1 MQRECG
7 FSFALLVLLW
17 LGVVLKERGE
27 KSQNVEQTKEEIV
40 MGQKGDIAGEKLRQD
55 EGKVGQ
61 DLSVLKALI
70 SPKFLFYYGKSVVEK
85 TSSQREECLWS

>member
-1 MQRECG
+1 M
-7 FSFALLVLLW
+7 
-17 LGVVLKERGE
+17 LKERGE

>member
-1 MQRECG
+1 MWSRQRKK
-7 FSFALLVLLW
+7 LLW
-17 LGVVLKERGE
+17 
-27 KSQNVEQTKEEIV
+27 
-40 MGQKGDIAGEKLRQD
+40 GQKGDIAGEKLRQD